1 MAPSFLGDEDETPS
15 SETLFLPQQLSM
27 PPEELAPV
35 LPALFLEV
43 MRPSQSPNP
52 SGTGDVLLLT
62 HSNRCLCQRL
72 ALGSGQEEVTLAST
86 QEPEQALPTG
96 ASLTDLG

>member
-35 LPALFLEV
+35 LPALFLEI
-43 MRPSQSPNP
+43 MCPPQSPNP
-52 SGTGDVLLLT
+52 SGPGDVLLLT
-62 HSNRCLCQRL
+62 HNHCLCQRL

>member
-1 MAPSFLGDEDETPS
+1 MKLLHLKPS
-15 SETLFLPQQLSM
+15 SCPSNFQR

-43 MRPSQSPNP
+43 TRPPHSPNP
-52 SGTGDVLLLT
+52 SGPGDVLLLT
-62 HSNRCLCQRL
+62 HNNHRLCQGL

-86 QEPEQALPTG
+86 QEPEQALPSG